1 MPELRLA
8 ELNRVYMIGR
18 LTKDPEVRQTT
29 NGTPVANFTIALNRR
44 YKNASGEWKD
54 ETTFVGVVVWQKL
67 AELCKQYLTK
77 GRAVLVEGKLQSHSW
92 ETEDGQ
98 KRSVLEVRA
107 DRVEFLD
114 REGSRATGERG
125 SGHAAAEGHA
135 AAAEGQAAIDA
146 QEAAA
151 SPAPGDQQMDD
162 DLPF

>member
-18 LTKDPEVRQTT
+18 LTKDPETRQTT
-29 NGTPVANFTIALNRR
+29 NGTPVANFTIAINRR
-44 YKNASGEWKD
+44 YKNATGEWKD
-54 ETTFVGVVVWQKL
+54 ETTFVGIVAWQKL

-77 GRAVLVEGKLQSHSW
+77 GRAVLVEGKLQTHSW

-98 KRSVLEVRA
+98 KRSLLEVRA

-114 REGSRATGERG
+114 REGTRTGTAGQAAGAAGQPGATDG
-125 SGHAAAEGHA
+125 SSAIAAQDA
-135 AAAEGQAAIDA
+135 AAA
-146 QEAAA
+146 
-151 SPAPGDQQMDD
+151 PAPGDQQMDD